1 MSLKIGEVSKLLN
14 MSVETIR
21 FYESQNIIKPSRK
34 ADSKYRIY
42 ETWDIF
48 FLMEC
53 MKYRSF
59 DISVKDISKILH
71 AESLDF
77 FLQKIDEKQNRI
89 NDEIR
94 YNTLLYEKIE
104 QYRSSLETVEL
115 NEGNFWI
122 KKIPEQLYFIYLS
135 SQGDQYE
142 ELDSTNPLF
151 SEWMNFLPFVEFGLH
166 VTLKDLINRNTVDR
180 IQWSLITEKKYAD
193 ILKLPVNESV
203 KFVPSQLCICTI
215 INAGDKGNL
224 SLKLF
229 NPIMEYLQT
238 SNYKIC
244 GDVIGKLLVR
254 VHKSK
259 RYCRYFEVQIPVN
272 KK

>member
-1 MSLKIGEVSKLLN
+1 MSLKIGDVSKLLN

-34 ADSKYRIY
+34 ADSKYRFY

-71 AESLDF
+71 AESLNF
-77 FLQKIDEKQNRI
+77 FLQKIDEKQKNI
-89 NDEIR
+89 NNEIR

-104 QYRSSLETVEL
+104 QYRASLETVEL
-115 NEGNFWI
+115 NQGNFWF
-122 KKIPEQLYFIYLS
+122 KKVPEQLYFIYLS
-135 SQGDQYE
+135 SQGDKYE
-142 ELDSTNPLF
+142 ELWRANPLF
-151 SEWMNFLPFVEFGLH
+151 SEWMNGLPFVEFGVH
-166 VTLKDLINRNTVDR
+166 VTLEDLMNRNTVNR
-180 IQWSLITEKKYAD
+180 EQWSLITEKKYAD
-193 ILKLPVNESV
+193 VLKLPLNESIR
-203 KFVPSQLCICTI
+203 FVPSQLCLCTI
-215 INAGDKGNL
+215 INAGDKGDL

-229 NPIMEYLQT
+229 DPVMEYLQN
-238 SNYKIC
+238 SNYEIC
-244 GDVIGKLLVR
+244 GDLIGKLLVR
-254 VHKSK
+254 VHEGK
-259 RYCRYFEVQIPVN
+259 RYCRYFEMQIPVN